1 MAKQS
6 KGCDGKAIGPVKWQ
20 PVANG
25 SIADMGNAIFLRKI
39 MIKGYKSIQEVSKD
53 WNISPRQ
60 IQNLCANGKIPGA
73 AKLGR
78 SWAIPEDAE
87 KPSDGRITTGEYRNW
102 RKNSDRQDSS
112 G

>member
-1 MAKQS
+1 
-6 KGCDGKAIGPVKWQ
+6 
-20 PVANG
+20 
-25 SIADMGNAIFLRKI
+25 
-39 MIKGYKSIQEVSKD
+39 MIKGYKSIQEISIE
-53 WNISPRQ
+53 WNKSPRQ
-60 IQNLCANGKIPGA
+60 IQNLCATGKIPGA

-102 RKNSDRQDSS
+102 RKNTTQQDSS